1 MNLHTVKLELKDYC
15 DTPCFCRGYSLDSI
29 MQLTIINKITLGF
42 GLFGC
47 LLLFTSVLS
56 YFGLNDIRKSAED
69 VVERKMPE
77 QTSMV
82 RVKTEILSL
91 SVITANGFYVEN
103 ATAFEKNK
111 ALFDELSVEFTEDLN
126 NLKALMP
133 SNKDAQKAIADSLY
147 YVESSNNMYAAIK
160 SRIQIESQLQNQL
173 EQVLMTADEASAL
186 MLDLSYIDSDDPG
199 IETLIG
205 AGTAIDNKLLTMND
219 SFIELAGSNRS
230 EESLGIIDD
239 LNYQLSNLQVDKD
252 YINRLASSI
261 DDGGTV
267 SAFNEQY
274 DALLVA
280 VDKLT
285 DLQKQKL
292 DSIEKTI
299 SERANANASLN
310 TALED
315 INNLFK
321 RVQSQALS
329 GQNAIL
335 ESVQTNLVKNTVV
348 AIFGLITAIVLAVV
362 VTRSIS
368 KPLGRINRGLSLL
381 SKGDLSQKLSEEG
394 NDEFSALSAKVNS
407 LTDSLREL
415 VGNILE
421 QEKRLIEIAKESVE
435 LGDKSL
441 ADVDEQREQVTVT
454 STNTLNVQDKSRSN
468 LKQINQAME
477 ALRNITKQSQ
487 DIGHLVE
494 RNRLQVDNQAKQAE
508 SSAQIIGRLDEN
520 SRSIGSILDVIK
532 TIAEQTNL
540 LALNAAIEA
549 ARAGEQGRGFAVV
562 ADEVRTLANRTHDS
576 TEEIEQMIGNLQ
588 KDAAEAVK
596 AIKFGREQA
605 RDGVEIT
612 HQVAEQVR
620 NIREII
626 EQLSNINE
634 HIVTDTEQQ
643 DVLLADVAESLNT
656 IVNLADSSA
665 QSTRQSNESTMKL
678 DAQTESL
685 RKAVERFQL

>member
-1 MNLHTVKLELKDYC
+1 
-15 DTPCFCRGYSLDSI
+15 

-91 SVITANGFYVEN
+91 SVITANGFHVEN
-103 ATAFEKNK
+103 AVSFEKNK
-111 ALFDELSVEFTEDLN
+111 ALFDALSSEFIQDLD
-126 NLKALMP
+126 NLKSLMP
-133 SNKDAQKAIADSLY
+133 SNGDAQKAIADSLH
-147 YVESSNNMYAAIK
+147 YVDSSNKMYTAIK
-160 SRIQIESQLQNQL
+160 SRMEVEAQLQSQL
-173 EQVLMTADEASAL
+173 EQVLMVADEASAL
-186 MLDLSYIDSDDPG
+186 MLDLSYIDSNDPSL
-199 IETLIG
+199 ETLIG
-205 AGTAIDNKLLTMND
+205 AGTAIDNKLLTIND
-219 SFIELAGSNRS
+219 SFIELAESNRS

-239 LNYQLSNLQVDKD
+239 LSYQLSNLQVDKD
-252 YINRLASSI
+252 YINRLASGI

-274 DALLVA
+274 DALLAA

-285 DLQKQKL
+285 ALQTAKL
-292 DSIEKTI
+292 EMIESTVT
-299 SERANANASLN
+299 ERGNANSSLN
-310 TALED
+310 TALDD
-315 INNLFK
+315 INALFK
-321 RVQSQALS
+321 RVQTQSLS

-335 ESVQTNLVKNTVV
+335 ESVQANLVKNTIV
-348 AIFGLITAIVLAVV
+348 AVFGLITAIVLAVV

-368 KPLGRINRGLSLL
+368 KPLSRITRGLSLL
-381 SKGDLSQKLSEEG
+381 SKGDLSQKLPEEG

-421 QEKRLIEIAKESVE
+421 QETRLIEIAKESVE

-441 ADVDEQREQVTVT
+441 VDVDDQREQVTVT
-454 STNTLNVQDKSRSN
+454 STNTQHVQEKSRSN
-468 LKQINQAME
+468 LKQINQAMS
-477 ALRNITKQSQ
+477 ALRDITNQSQ

-494 RNRLQVDNQAKQAE
+494 RNRQQVDSQAKQAE
-508 SSAQIIGRLDEN
+508 TSAEIIARLDDN

-596 AIKFGREQA
+596 AIESGKEQA
-605 RDGVEIT
+605 KGSVDIT
-612 HQVAEQVR
+612 HQVAEQVK

-643 DVLLADVAESLNT
+643 DVLLANVAESLNT
-656 IVNLADSSA
+656 IVSLADSSA